1 MLLVVT
7 RLGPVAQALVALQH
21 FLSPSPLLKRA
32 SILSLY
38 ICVSCIIAAKQMLRE
53 SECGN

>member
-32 SILSLY
+32 SILIFY

>member
-21 FLSPSPLLKRA
+21 FLSPSPLLKRKY
-32 SILSLY
+32 LNFLY
-38 ICVSCIIAAKQMLRE
+38 MRFVHNSCEADAARIGMW
-53 SECGN
+53 